1 MKKILFVAS
10 ECVPFASSGGLGDV
24 IGSLPG
30 ALKKEYREKADIRVM
45 IPLYAQIGEE
55 YRSQMKMLLHF
66 DVPLA
71 WRRQYCGVF
80 SLEKD
85 GITYYFLDNEYY
97 FKRQSLYG
105 SFDDGERYAFFC
117 RAVLESLQRI
127 DFMPDILHAHDWQ
140 SALAVVYLKYK
151 YGLVPEYA
159 GIKTVFTIHNIQY
172 QGVYDKAILGDVFDI
187 PNSDEDVLEYDGR
200 INLMKGAVVCADKIS
215 TVSPTY
221 AKEILSPQYS
231 HGLHHVLEQNK
242 GKLCGILNGIDT
254 AYYDPSSDEALF
266 FRYSARSLKG
276 KYADKAELQRMMG
289 FPVDE
294 RKPLIAVI
302 SRLVDHKGIDLI
314 TLAADD
320 ILERDVQLVVLGT
333 GDAYYEQ
340 FFGTLAERHPRKA
353 AAKFV
358 FDKAL
363 SKKIYSG
370 ADIFLMPSRSEP
382 CGLAQM
388 IASRYGAVPVVR
400 ETGGLYDSIRDV
412 GCPEGGNG
420 FTFAPYSAWELFNAV
435 RRALDLYS
443 QKENWESLVKTVMK
457 WDFSWKK
464 SAKQY
469 IKQIYNF
476 K

>member
-24 IGSLPG
+24 IGSLPA
-30 ALKKEYREKADIRVM
+30 ALKKEYGEKADIRVM
-45 IPLYAQIGEE
+45 IPLYSQIGET
-55 YRSQMKMLLHF
+55 YREKMEFLCHF

-71 WRRQYCGVF
+71 WRRQYCGVL
-80 SLEKD
+80 SLVKD

-97 FKRQSLYG
+97 FKRRSLYG

-117 RAVLESLQRI
+117 RAALESLQRI

-151 YGLVPEYA
+151 YGLVPEYC

-172 QGVYDKAILGDVFDI
+172 QGIYDKAILGDVFDI
-187 PNSDEDVLEYDGR
+187 PNSDEAVLEYDGC
-200 INLMKGAVVCADKIS
+200 INLMKGAIVCADRIT

-221 AKEILSPQYS
+221 AKEILSPQFS
-231 HGLHHVLEQNK
+231 HGLHYVLEQNK
-242 GKLCGILNGIDT
+242 GKIIGILNGIDT
-254 AYYDPSSDEALF
+254 SYYNPASDTELYAN
-266 FRYSARSLKG
+266 YSARSLKG
-276 KYADKAELQRMMG
+276 KRADKEELQKLMG
-289 FPVDE
+289 LPADPDIPV
-294 RKPLIAVI
+294 LAVI

-320 ILERDVQLVVLGT
+320 ILQKEVQLIVLGT
-333 GDAYYEQ
+333 GDSYYEQ
-340 FFGTLAERHPRKA
+340 FFACLAERYPRKA
-353 AAKFV
+353 AVRFA

-363 SKKIYSG
+363 AKQIYAG

-388 IASRYGAVPVVR
+388 IASRYGTVPLVR

-412 GCPEGGNG
+412 GCPGGGNG
-420 FTFAPYSAWELFNAV
+420 YTFAPYSVWELYQAV
-435 RRALDLYS
+435 GRALDGYS
-443 QKENWESLVKTVMK
+443 RKESWEVLVKTVMK

-464 SAKQY
+464 SARQY
-469 IKQIYNF
+469 IKQVYGL
-476 K
+476 

>member
-24 IGSLPG
+24 IGSLPA
-30 ALKKEYREKADIRVM
+30 ALKKEYGEKADIRVM
-45 IPLYAQIGEE
+45 IPLYSLIGET
-55 YRSQMKMLLHF
+55 YREKMEFLCHF

-71 WRRQYCGVF
+71 WRRQYCGVL
-80 SLEKD
+80 SLVKD

-97 FKRQSLYG
+97 FKRRSLYG

-117 RAVLESLQRI
+117 RAALESLQRI

-151 YGLVPEYA
+151 YGLVPEYC

-172 QGVYDKAILGDVFDI
+172 QGIYDKAILGDVFDI
-187 PNSDEDVLEYDGR
+187 PNSDEAVLEYDGC
-200 INLMKGAVVCADKIS
+200 INLMKGAIVCADRIT

-221 AKEILSPQYS
+221 AKEILSPQFS
-231 HGLHHVLEQNK
+231 HGLHYVLEQNK
-242 GKLCGILNGIDT
+242 GKIIGILNGIDT
-254 AYYDPSSDEALF
+254 SYYNPASDTELYAN
-266 FRYSARSLKG
+266 YSARSLKG
-276 KYADKAELQRMMG
+276 KRADKEELQKLMG
-289 FPVDE
+289 LPADPDIPV
-294 RKPLIAVI
+294 LAVI

-320 ILERDVQLVVLGT
+320 ILQKEVQLIVLGT
-333 GDAYYEQ
+333 GDSYYEQ
-340 FFGTLAERHPRKA
+340 FFACLAERYPRKA
-353 AAKFV
+353 AVRFA

-363 SKKIYSG
+363 AKKIYAG

-388 IASRYGAVPVVR
+388 IASRYGTVPLVR

-412 GCPEGGNG
+412 GCPGGGNG
-420 FTFAPYSAWELFNAV
+420 YTFAPYSVWELYQAV
-435 RRALDLYS
+435 GRALEGYS
-443 QKENWESLVKTVMK
+443 RKESWEVLVKTVMK

-464 SAKQY
+464 SARQY
-469 IKQIYNF
+469 IKQVYGL
-476 K
+476 

>member
-24 IGSLPG
+24 IGSLPA
-30 ALKKEYREKADIRVM
+30 ALKKEYGEKADIRVM
-45 IPLYAQIGEE
+45 IPLYSLIGET
-55 YRSQMKMLLHF
+55 YREKMEFLCHF

-71 WRRQYCGVF
+71 WRRQYCGVL
-80 SLEKD
+80 SLVKD

-97 FKRQSLYG
+97 FKRRSLYG

-117 RAVLESLQRI
+117 RAALESLQRI

-151 YGLVPEYA
+151 YGLVPEYC

-172 QGVYDKAILGDVFDI
+172 QGIYDKAILGDVFDI
-187 PNSDEDVLEYDGR
+187 PNSDEAVLEYDGC
-200 INLMKGAVVCADKIS
+200 INLMKGAIVCADRIT

-221 AKEILSPQYS
+221 AKEILSPQFS
-231 HGLHHVLEQNK
+231 HGLHYVLEQNK
-242 GKLCGILNGIDT
+242 GKIIGILNGIDT
-254 AYYDPSSDEALF
+254 SYYNPASDTELYAN
-266 FRYSARSLKG
+266 YSARSLKG
-276 KYADKAELQRMMG
+276 KRADKEELQKLMG
-289 FPVDE
+289 LPADPDIPV
-294 RKPLIAVI
+294 LAVI

-320 ILERDVQLVVLGT
+320 ILQKEVQLIVLGT
-333 GDAYYEQ
+333 GDSYYEQ
-340 FFGTLAERHPRKA
+340 FFACLAERYPRKA
-353 AAKFV
+353 AVRFA
-358 FDKAL
+358 FDKTLA
-363 SKKIYSG
+363 KKIYAG

-388 IASRYGAVPVVR
+388 IASRYGTVPLVR

-412 GCPEGGNG
+412 GCPGGGNG
-420 FTFAPYSAWELFNAV
+420 YTFAPYSVWELYQAV
-435 RRALDLYS
+435 GRALEGYS
-443 QKENWESLVKTVMK
+443 RKESWEVLVKTVMK

-464 SAKQY
+464 SARQY
-469 IKQIYNF
+469 IKQVYGL
-476 K
+476 

>member
-24 IGSLPG
+24 IGSLPA
-30 ALKKEYREKADIRVM
+30 ALKKEYGEKADIRVM
-45 IPLYAQIGEE
+45 IPLYSQIGET
-55 YRSQMKMLLHF
+55 YREKMEFLCHF

-71 WRRQYCGVF
+71 WRRQYCGVL
-80 SLEKD
+80 SLVKD

-97 FKRQSLYG
+97 FKRRSLYG

-117 RAVLESLQRI
+117 RAALESLQRI

-151 YGLVPEYA
+151 YGLVPEYC

-172 QGVYDKAILGDVFDI
+172 QGIYDKAILGDVFDI
-187 PNSDEDVLEYDGR
+187 PNSDEAVLEYDGC
-200 INLMKGAVVCADKIS
+200 INLMKGAIVCADRIT

-221 AKEILSPQYS
+221 AKEILSPQFS
-231 HGLHHVLEQNK
+231 HGLHYVLEQNK
-242 GKLCGILNGIDT
+242 GKIIGILNGIDT
-254 AYYDPSSDEALF
+254 SYYNPASDTELYAN
-266 FRYSARSLKG
+266 YSARSLKG
-276 KYADKAELQRMMG
+276 KRADKEELQKLMG
-289 FPVDE
+289 LPADPDIPV
-294 RKPLIAVI
+294 LAVI

-320 ILERDVQLVVLGT
+320 ILQKEVQLIVLGT
-333 GDAYYEQ
+333 GDSYYEQ
-340 FFGTLAERHPRKA
+340 FFACLAERYPRKA
-353 AAKFV
+353 AVRFA

-363 SKKIYSG
+363 AKKIYAG

-388 IASRYGAVPVVR
+388 IASRYGAVPLVR

-412 GCPEGGNG
+412 GCPGGGNG
-420 FTFAPYSAWELFNAV
+420 YTFAPYSVWELYQAV
-435 RRALDLYS
+435 GRALEGYS
-443 QKENWESLVKTVMK
+443 RKESWEVLVKTVMK

-464 SAKQY
+464 SARQY
-469 IKQIYNF
+469 IKQVYGL
-476 K
+476 

>member
-24 IGSLPG
+24 IGSLPA
-30 ALKKEYREKADIRVM
+30 ALKKEYGEKADIRVM
-45 IPLYAQIGEE
+45 IPLYSQIGET
-55 YRSQMKMLLHF
+55 YREKMEFLCHF

-71 WRRQYCGVF
+71 WRRQYCGVL
-80 SLEKD
+80 SLVKD

-97 FKRQSLYG
+97 FKRRSLYG

-117 RAVLESLQRI
+117 RAALESLQRI

-151 YGLVPEYA
+151 YGLVPEYC

-172 QGVYDKAILGDVFDI
+172 QGIYDKAILGDVFDI
-187 PNSDEDVLEYDGR
+187 PNSDEAALEYDGC
-200 INLMKGAVVCADKIS
+200 INLMKGAIVCADRIT

-221 AKEILSPQYS
+221 AKEILSPQFS
-231 HGLHHVLEQNK
+231 HGLHYVLEQNK
-242 GKLCGILNGIDT
+242 GKIIGILNGIDT
-254 AYYDPSSDEALF
+254 SYYNPASDTELYAN
-266 FRYSARSLKG
+266 YSARSLKG
-276 KYADKAELQRMMG
+276 KRADKEELQKLMG
-289 FPVDE
+289 LPADPDIPV
-294 RKPLIAVI
+294 LAVI

-320 ILERDVQLVVLGT
+320 ILQKEVQLIVLGT
-333 GDAYYEQ
+333 GDSYYEQ
-340 FFGTLAERHPRKA
+340 FFACLAERYPRKA
-353 AAKFV
+353 AVRFA

-363 SKKIYSG
+363 AKKIYAG

-388 IASRYGAVPVVR
+388 IASRYGTVPLVR
-400 ETGGLYDSIRDV
+400 ETGGLYGSIRDV
-412 GCPEGGNG
+412 GCPGGGNG
-420 FTFAPYSAWELFNAV
+420 YTFAPYSVWELYQAV
-435 RRALDLYS
+435 GRALEGYS
-443 QKENWESLVKTVMK
+443 RKESWEVLVKTVMK

-464 SAKQY
+464 SARQY
-469 IKQIYNF
+469 IKQVYGL
-476 K
+476 

>member
-24 IGSLPG
+24 IGSLPA
-30 ALKKEYREKADIRVM
+30 ALKKEYGEKADIRVM
-45 IPLYAQIGEE
+45 IPLYSQIGET
-55 YRSQMKMLLHF
+55 YREKMEFLCHF

-71 WRRQYCGVF
+71 WRRQYCGVL
-80 SLEKD
+80 SLVKD

-117 RAVLESLQRI
+117 RAALESLQRI

-151 YGLVPEYA
+151 YGLVPEYC

-172 QGVYDKAILGDVFDI
+172 QGIYDKAILGDVFDI
-187 PNSDEDVLEYDGR
+187 PNSDEAVLEYDGC
-200 INLMKGAVVCADKIS
+200 INLMKGAIVCADRIT

-221 AKEILSPQYS
+221 AKEILSPQFS
-231 HGLHHVLEQNK
+231 HGLHYVLEQNK
-242 GKLCGILNGIDT
+242 GKIIGILNGIDT
-254 AYYDPSSDEALF
+254 SYYNPASDTELYAN
-266 FRYSARSLKG
+266 YSARSLKG
-276 KYADKAELQRMMG
+276 KRADKEELQKLMG
-289 FPVDE
+289 LPADPDIPV
-294 RKPLIAVI
+294 LAVI

-320 ILERDVQLVVLGT
+320 ILQKEVQLIVLGT
-333 GDAYYEQ
+333 GDSYYEQ
-340 FFGTLAERHPRKA
+340 FFACLAERYPRKA
-353 AAKFV
+353 AVRFA

-363 SKKIYSG
+363 AKKIYAG

-388 IASRYGAVPVVR
+388 IASRYGTVPLVR

-412 GCPEGGNG
+412 GCPGGGNG
-420 FTFAPYSAWELFNAV
+420 YTFAPYSVWELYQAV
-435 RRALDLYS
+435 GRALEGYS
-443 QKENWESLVKTVMK
+443 RKESWEVLVKTVMK

-464 SAKQY
+464 SARQY
-469 IKQIYNF
+469 IKQVYGL
-476 K
+476 

>member
-24 IGSLPG
+24 IGSLPA
-30 ALKKEYREKADIRVM
+30 ALKKEYGEKADIRVM
-45 IPLYAQIGEE
+45 IPLYSQIGET
-55 YRSQMKMLLHF
+55 YREKMEFLCHF

-71 WRRQYCGVF
+71 WRRQYCGVL
-80 SLEKD
+80 SLVKD

-97 FKRQSLYG
+97 FKRRSLYG

-117 RAVLESLQRI
+117 RAALESLQRI

-151 YGLVPEYA
+151 YGLVPEYC

-172 QGVYDKAILGDVFDI
+172 QGIYDKAILGDVFDI
-187 PNSDEDVLEYDGR
+187 PNSDEAVLEYDGC
-200 INLMKGAVVCADKIS
+200 INLMKGAIVCADRIT

-221 AKEILSPQYS
+221 AKEILSPQFS
-231 HGLHHVLEQNK
+231 HGLHYVLEQNK
-242 GKLCGILNGIDT
+242 GKIIGILNGIDT
-254 AYYDPSSDEALF
+254 SYYNPASDTELYAN
-266 FRYSARSLKG
+266 YSARSLKG
-276 KYADKAELQRMMG
+276 KRADKEELQKLMG
-289 FPVDE
+289 LPADPDIPV
-294 RKPLIAVI
+294 LAVI

-320 ILERDVQLVVLGT
+320 ILQKELQLIVLGT
-333 GDAYYEQ
+333 GDSYYEQ
-340 FFGTLAERHPRKA
+340 FFACLAERYPRKA
-353 AAKFV
+353 AVRFA

-363 SKKIYSG
+363 AKKIYAG

-388 IASRYGAVPVVR
+388 IASRYGTVPLVH

-412 GCPEGGNG
+412 GCPGGGNG
-420 FTFAPYSAWELFNAV
+420 YTFAPYSVWELYQAV
-435 RRALDLYS
+435 GRALEGYS
-443 QKENWESLVKTVMK
+443 RKESWEVLVKTVMK

-464 SAKQY
+464 SARQY
-469 IKQIYNF
+469 IKQVYGL
-476 K
+476 

>member
-24 IGSLPG
+24 IGSLPA
-30 ALKKEYREKADIRVM
+30 ALKKEYGEKADIRVM
-45 IPLYAQIGEE
+45 IPLYSQIGET
-55 YRSQMKMLLHF
+55 YREKMEFLCHF

-71 WRRQYCGVF
+71 WRRQYCGVL
-80 SLEKD
+80 SLVKD

-97 FKRQSLYG
+97 FKRRSLYG

-117 RAVLESLQRI
+117 RAALESLQRI

-151 YGLVPEYA
+151 YGLVPEYC

-172 QGVYDKAILGDVFDI
+172 QGIYDKAILGDVFDI
-187 PNSDEDVLEYDGR
+187 PNSDEAVLEYDGC
-200 INLMKGAVVCADKIS
+200 INLMKGAIVCADRIT

-221 AKEILSPQYS
+221 AKEILSPQFS
-231 HGLHHVLEQNK
+231 HGLHYVLEQNK
-242 GKLCGILNGIDT
+242 GKIIGILNGIDT
-254 AYYDPSSDEALF
+254 SYYNPASDTELYAN
-266 FRYSARSLKG
+266 YSARSLKG
-276 KYADKAELQRMMG
+276 KRADKEELQKLMG
-289 FPVDE
+289 LPADPDIPV
-294 RKPLIAVI
+294 LAVI

-320 ILERDVQLVVLGT
+320 ILQKEVQLIVLGT
-333 GDAYYEQ
+333 GDSYYEQ
-340 FFGTLAERHPRKA
+340 FFACLAERYPRKA
-353 AAKFV
+353 AVRFA
-358 FDKAL
+358 FDKTLA
-363 SKKIYSG
+363 KKIYAG

-388 IASRYGAVPVVR
+388 IASRYGTVPLVR

-412 GCPEGGNG
+412 GCPGGGNG
-420 FTFAPYSAWELFNAV
+420 YTFAPYSVWELYQAV
-435 RRALDLYS
+435 GRALEGYS
-443 QKENWESLVKTVMK
+443 RKESWEVLVKTVMK

-464 SAKQY
+464 SARQY
-469 IKQIYNF
+469 IKQVYGL
-476 K
+476 

>member
-24 IGSLPG
+24 IGSLPA
-30 ALKKEYREKADIRVM
+30 ALKKEYGEKADIRVM
-45 IPLYAQIGEE
+45 IPLYSQIGEA
-55 YRSQMKMLLHF
+55 YREKMEFLCHF
-66 DVPLA
+66 DVPLV
-71 WRRQYCGVF
+71 WRRQYCGVL
-80 SLEKD
+80 SLVKD

-97 FKRQSLYG
+97 FKRRSLYG

-117 RAVLESLQRI
+117 RAALESLQRI

-151 YGLVPEYA
+151 YGLVPEYC

-172 QGVYDKAILGDVFDI
+172 QGIYDKAILGDVFDI
-187 PNSDEDVLEYDGR
+187 PNSDEAVLEYDGC
-200 INLMKGAVVCADKIS
+200 INLMKGAIVCADRIT

-221 AKEILSPQYS
+221 AKEILSPQFS
-231 HGLHHVLEQNK
+231 HGLHYVLEQNK
-242 GKLCGILNGIDT
+242 GKIIGILNGIDT
-254 AYYDPSSDEALF
+254 SYYNPASDTELYAN
-266 FRYSARSLKG
+266 YSARSLKG
-276 KYADKAELQRMMG
+276 KRADKEELQKLMG
-289 FPVDE
+289 LPADPDIPV
-294 RKPLIAVI
+294 LAVI

-320 ILERDVQLVVLGT
+320 ILQKEVQLIVLGT
-333 GDAYYEQ
+333 GDSYYEQ
-340 FFGTLAERHPRKA
+340 FFACLAERYPRKA
-353 AAKFV
+353 AVRFA

-363 SKKIYSG
+363 AKKIYAG

-388 IASRYGAVPVVR
+388 IASRYGTVPLVR

-412 GCPEGGNG
+412 GCPGGGNG
-420 FTFAPYSAWELFNAV
+420 YTFAPYSVWELYQAV
-435 RRALDLYS
+435 GRALEGYS
-443 QKENWESLVKTVMK
+443 RKESWEVLVKTVMK

-464 SAKQY
+464 SARQY
-469 IKQIYNF
+469 IKQVYGL
-476 K
+476 

>member
-24 IGSLPG
+24 IGSLPA
-30 ALKKEYREKADIRVM
+30 ALKKEYGEKADIRVM
-45 IPLYAQIGEE
+45 IPLYSQIGET
-55 YRSQMKMLLHF
+55 YREKMEFLCHF

-71 WRRQYCGVF
+71 WRRQYCGVL
-80 SLEKD
+80 SLVKD

-97 FKRQSLYG
+97 FKRRSLYG

-117 RAVLESLQRI
+117 RAALESLQRI

-151 YGLVPEYA
+151 YGLVPEYC

-172 QGVYDKAILGDVFDI
+172 QGIYDKAILGDVFDI
-187 PNSDEDVLEYDGR
+187 PNSDEAVLEYDGC
-200 INLMKGAVVCADKIS
+200 INLMKGAIVCADKIT

-221 AKEILSPQYS
+221 AKEILSPQFS
-231 HGLHHVLEQNK
+231 HGLHYVLEQNK
-242 GKLCGILNGIDT
+242 GKIIGILNGIDT
-254 AYYDPSSDEALF
+254 SYYNPASDTELYAN
-266 FRYSARSLKG
+266 YSARSLKG
-276 KYADKAELQRMMG
+276 KRADKEELQKLMG
-289 FPVDE
+289 LPADPDIPV
-294 RKPLIAVI
+294 LAVI

-320 ILERDVQLVVLGT
+320 ILQKEVQLIVLGT
-333 GDAYYEQ
+333 GDSYYEQ
-340 FFGTLAERHPRKA
+340 FFACLAERYPRKA
-353 AAKFV
+353 AVRFA

-363 SKKIYSG
+363 AKKIYAG

-388 IASRYGAVPVVR
+388 IASRYGTVPLVR

-412 GCPEGGNG
+412 GCPGGGNG
-420 FTFAPYSAWELFNAV
+420 YTFAPYSVWELYQAV
-435 RRALDLYS
+435 GRALEGYS
-443 QKENWESLVKTVMK
+443 RKESWEVLVKTVMK

-464 SAKQY
+464 SARQY
-469 IKQIYNF
+469 IKQVYGL
-476 K
+476 

>member
-24 IGSLPG
+24 IGSLPA
-30 ALKKEYREKADIRVM
+30 ALKKEYGEKADIRVM
-45 IPLYAQIGEE
+45 IPLYSQIGET
-55 YRSQMKMLLHF
+55 YREKMEFLCHF

-71 WRRQYCGVF
+71 WRRQYCGVL
-80 SLEKD
+80 SLVKD

-97 FKRQSLYG
+97 FKRRSLYG

-117 RAVLESLQRI
+117 RAALESLQRI

-151 YGLVPEYA
+151 YGLVPEYC

-172 QGVYDKAILGDVFDI
+172 QGIYDKAILGDVFDI
-187 PNSDEDVLEYDGR
+187 PNSDEAVLEYDGC
-200 INLMKGAVVCADKIS
+200 INLMKGAIVCADRIT

-221 AKEILSPQYS
+221 AKEILSPQFS
-231 HGLHHVLEQNK
+231 HGLHYVLEQNK
-242 GKLCGILNGIDT
+242 GKIIGILNGIDT
-254 AYYDPSSDEALF
+254 SYYNPASDTELYAN
-266 FRYSARSLKG
+266 YSARSLKG
-276 KYADKAELQRMMG
+276 KRADKEELQKLMG
-289 FPVDE
+289 LPADPDIPV
-294 RKPLIAVI
+294 LAVI

-320 ILERDVQLVVLGT
+320 ILQKEVQLIVLGT
-333 GDAYYEQ
+333 GDSYYEQ
-340 FFGTLAERHPRKA
+340 FFACLAERYPRKA
-353 AAKFV
+353 AVRFA

-363 SKKIYSG
+363 AKKIYAG

-388 IASRYGAVPVVR
+388 IASRYGTVPLVR

-412 GCPEGGNG
+412 GCPGGGNG
-420 FTFAPYSAWELFNAV
+420 YTFAPYSVWELYQAV
-435 RRALDLYS
+435 GRALEGYS
-443 QKENWESLVKTVMK
+443 RKESWEVLVKTVMK

-464 SAKQY
+464 SARKY
-469 IKQIYNF
+469 IKQVYGL
-476 K
+476 

>member
-24 IGSLPG
+24 IGSLPA
-30 ALKKEYREKADIRVM
+30 ALKKEYGEKADIRVM
-45 IPLYAQIGEE
+45 IPLYSQIGET
-55 YRSQMKMLLHF
+55 YREKMEFLCHF

-71 WRRQYCGVF
+71 WRRQYCGVL
-80 SLEKD
+80 SLVKD

-97 FKRQSLYG
+97 FKRRSLYG

-117 RAVLESLQRI
+117 RAALESLQRI

-151 YGLVPEYA
+151 YGLVPEYC

-172 QGVYDKAILGDVFDI
+172 QGIYDKAILGDVFDI
-187 PNSDEDVLEYDGR
+187 PNSDEAVLEYDGC
-200 INLMKGAVVCADKIS
+200 INLMKGAIVCADRIT

-221 AKEILSPQYS
+221 AKEILSPQFS
-231 HGLHHVLEQNK
+231 HGLHYVLEQNK
-242 GKLCGILNGIDT
+242 GKIIGILNGIDT
-254 AYYDPSSDEALF
+254 SYYNPASDTELYAN
-266 FRYSARSLKG
+266 YSARSLKG
-276 KYADKAELQRMMG
+276 KRADKEELQKLMG
-289 FPVDE
+289 LPADPDIPV
-294 RKPLIAVI
+294 LAVI

-320 ILERDVQLVVLGT
+320 ILQKEVQLIVLGT
-333 GDAYYEQ
+333 GDSYYEQ
-340 FFGTLAERHPRKA
+340 FFACLAERYPRKA
-353 AAKFV
+353 AVRFA

-363 SKKIYSG
+363 AKKIYAG

-388 IASRYGAVPVVR
+388 IASRYGTVPLVR

-412 GCPEGGNG
+412 GCPGGGNG
-420 FTFAPYSAWELFNAV
+420 YTFAPYSVWELYQAV
-435 RRALDLYS
+435 GRALEGYS
-443 QKENWESLVKTVMK
+443 RKESWEALVKTVMK

-464 SAKQY
+464 SARQY
-469 IKQIYNF
+469 IKQVYGL
-476 K
+476 

>member
-24 IGSLPG
+24 IGSLPA
-30 ALKKEYREKADIRVM
+30 ALKKEYGEKADIRVM
-45 IPLYAQIGEE
+45 IPLYSQIGET
-55 YRSQMKMLLHF
+55 YREKMEFLCHF

-71 WRRQYCGVF
+71 WRRQYCGVL
-80 SLEKD
+80 SLVKD

-97 FKRQSLYG
+97 FKRRSLYG

-117 RAVLESLQRI
+117 RAALESLQRI

-151 YGLVPEYA
+151 YGLVPEYC

-172 QGVYDKAILGDVFDI
+172 QGIYDKAILGDVFDI
-187 PNSDEDVLEYDGR
+187 PNSDEAVLEYDGC
-200 INLMKGAVVCADKIS
+200 INLMKGAIVCADRIT

-221 AKEILSPQYS
+221 AKEILSPQFS
-231 HGLHHVLEQNK
+231 HGLHYVLEQNK
-242 GKLCGILNGIDT
+242 GKIIGILNGIDT
-254 AYYDPSSDEALF
+254 SYYNPASDTELYAN
-266 FRYSARSLKG
+266 YSARSLKG
-276 KYADKAELQRMMG
+276 KRADKEELQKLMG
-289 FPVDE
+289 LPADPDIPV
-294 RKPLIAVI
+294 LAVI

-320 ILERDVQLVVLGT
+320 ILQKEVQLIVLGT
-333 GDAYYEQ
+333 GDSYYEQ
-340 FFGTLAERHPRKA
+340 FFACLAERYPRKA
-353 AAKFV
+353 AVRFA

-363 SKKIYSG
+363 AKKIYAG

-388 IASRYGAVPVVR
+388 IASRYGTVPLVR

-412 GCPEGGNG
+412 GCPGGGNG
-420 FTFAPYSAWELFNAV
+420 YTFAPYSVWELYQAV
-435 RRALDLYS
+435 GRALEGYS
-443 QKENWESLVKTVMK
+443 RKESWEVLVKTVMK

-464 SAKQY
+464 SARQY
-469 IKQIYNF
+469 IKQVYGL
-476 K
+476 

>member
-24 IGSLPG
+24 IGSLPA
-30 ALKKEYREKADIRVM
+30 ALKKEYGEKADIRVM
-45 IPLYAQIGEE
+45 IPLYSQIGET
-55 YRSQMKMLLHF
+55 YREKMEFLCHF

-71 WRRQYCGVF
+71 WRRQYCGVL
-80 SLEKD
+80 SLVKD

-97 FKRQSLYG
+97 FKRRSLYG

-117 RAVLESLQRI
+117 RAALESLQRI

-151 YGLVPEYA
+151 YGLVPEYC

-172 QGVYDKAILGDVFDI
+172 QGIYDKAILGDVFDI
-187 PNSDEDVLEYDGR
+187 PNSDEAALEYDGC
-200 INLMKGAVVCADKIS
+200 INLMKGAIVCADRIT

-221 AKEILSPQYS
+221 AKEILSPQFS
-231 HGLHHVLEQNK
+231 HGLHYVLEQNK
-242 GKLCGILNGIDT
+242 GKIIGILNGIDT
-254 AYYDPSSDEALF
+254 SYYNPASDTELYAN
-266 FRYSARSLKG
+266 YSARSLKG
-276 KYADKAELQRMMG
+276 KRADKEELQKLMG
-289 FPVDE
+289 LPADPDIPV
-294 RKPLIAVI
+294 LAVI

-320 ILERDVQLVVLGT
+320 ILQKEVQLIVLGT
-333 GDAYYEQ
+333 GDSYYEQ
-340 FFGTLAERHPRKA
+340 FFACLAERYPRKA
-353 AAKFV
+353 AVRFA

-363 SKKIYSG
+363 AKKIYAG

-388 IASRYGAVPVVR
+388 IASRYGTVPLVR

-412 GCPEGGNG
+412 GCPGGGNG
-420 FTFAPYSAWELFNAV
+420 YTFAPYSVWELYQAV
-435 RRALDLYS
+435 GRALEGYS
-443 QKENWESLVKTVMK
+443 RKESWEVLVKTVMK

-464 SAKQY
+464 SARQY
-469 IKQIYNF
+469 IKQVYGL
-476 K
+476 

>member
-24 IGSLPG
+24 IGSLPA
-30 ALKKEYREKADIRVM
+30 ALKKEYGEKADIRVM
-45 IPLYAQIGEE
+45 IPLYSQIGET
-55 YRSQMKMLLHF
+55 YREKMEFLCHF

-71 WRRQYCGVF
+71 WRRQYCGVL
-80 SLEKD
+80 SLVKD

-97 FKRQSLYG
+97 FKRRSLYG

-117 RAVLESLQRI
+117 RAALESLQRI

-151 YGLVPEYA
+151 YGLVPEYC

-172 QGVYDKAILGDVFDI
+172 QGIYDKAILGDVFDI
-187 PNSDEDVLEYDGR
+187 PNSDEAVLEYDGC
-200 INLMKGAVVCADKIS
+200 INLMKGAIVCADMIT

-221 AKEILSPQYS
+221 AKEILSPQFS
-231 HGLHHVLEQNK
+231 HGLHYVLEQNK
-242 GKLCGILNGIDT
+242 GKIIGILNGIDT
-254 AYYDPSSDEALF
+254 SYYNPASDTELYAN
-266 FRYSARSLKG
+266 YSARSLKG
-276 KYADKAELQRMMG
+276 KRADKEELQKLMG
-289 FPVDE
+289 LPADPDIPV
-294 RKPLIAVI
+294 LAVI

-320 ILERDVQLVVLGT
+320 ILQKEVQLIVLGT
-333 GDAYYEQ
+333 GDSYYEQ
-340 FFGTLAERHPRKA
+340 FFACLAERYPRKA
-353 AAKFV
+353 AVRFA

-363 SKKIYSG
+363 AKKIYAG

-388 IASRYGAVPVVR
+388 IASRYGTVPLVR

-412 GCPEGGNG
+412 GCPGGGNG
-420 FTFAPYSAWELFNAV
+420 YTFAPYSVWELYQAV
-435 RRALDLYS
+435 GRALEGYS
-443 QKENWESLVKTVMK
+443 RKESWEVLVKTVMK

-464 SAKQY
+464 SARQY
-469 IKQIYNF
+469 IKQVYGL
-476 K
+476 